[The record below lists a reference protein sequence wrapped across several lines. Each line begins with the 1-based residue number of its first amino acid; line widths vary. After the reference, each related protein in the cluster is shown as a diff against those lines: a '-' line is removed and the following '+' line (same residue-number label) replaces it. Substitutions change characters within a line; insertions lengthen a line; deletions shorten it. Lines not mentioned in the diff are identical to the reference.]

1 MRLIFLFFYTL
12 FLTFNTYSQVYF
24 PSYVKK
30 TDPKRLEKK
39 TLKKKYY
46 LINKKDLIFNDK
58 HIKVVRKL
66 DDNFLIITKKT
77 KSTEFTFKGK
87 LFDVND
93 SWKLSYRIPKLLKG
107 KNKEVKVV
115 VKTTNSNLFLKEAKE
130 KNLNINVLY
139 KYKDVLTLK
148 VSSVEISK
156 IASMYQV
163 VYVDIQ
169 LAPRPEKVPI
179 EKVDLSVNHI
189 YKLQNDFK
197 IINGDGITVSVKE
210 LLFDVKDIDL
220 RKRIKLYGSEAED
233 VSSHATLMATIIG
246 GAGNS
251 TYNSMGVAHHSNL
264 SSSDFS
270 TLLPD
275 NDTYYINNNIFI
287 QNHSYGTEIEN
298 FYGAQ
303 ANAYDQST
311 IDVPELLHVFSS
323 GNTGEVASEEG
334 NYQGIEGYAN
344 MTGNYKMAKN
354 VLVVGG
360 VNKEL
365 TINSR
370 SSKGPAYDG
379 RVKPEL
385 VAHGPDGTSDAAAIV
400 SGVATLL
407 QQKHKEKTNK
417 LSSSALL
424 KSLLIAGADDIGPK
438 GIDFK
443 SGYGNVNAYQSIS
456 ILESGGYI
464 NDVVSSNEVK
474 EYSIPINTTTKEIR
488 IALVWNDVP
497 ANVNDDKALV
507 NDLDL
512 EVSSGTNSWLPWVL
526 DASPSQSSLEKEAVY
541 GEDHLNNVEL
551 ITIENPEAGTYS
563 LKVKANSLATATQS
577 FSIAYFLQPKNIFIW
592 NYPNKEDKLP
602 ALTDKYVRWTNNLDF
617 PVSKIEYSINNGSW
631 TEVVNSTNVTKPYLL
646 WNTPEVNGTAQLRAL
661 VNGAY
666 YVSEEFIISDI
677 VTPVVDFNCEENIQI
692 SWESVPNATAY
703 NVQLLDDAYMYTNTV
718 VSETSIAIPKSTFK
732 TPYISITPVF
742 NEIIG
747 VKGQAINYN
756 SQGVNCYYKNF
767 LAFVKNEN
775 VVDVRLSLSTLTN
788 VASVVFEKT
797 LNGNVEIIKTFT
809 IPNTQELQIEDNGV
823 SGGENEYRARI
834 VLDDGTETYTD
845 TIKIDFPFDNTL
857 KIYPN
862 PVKVSEGMFVYS
874 RGNNLDIEIVDVTGR
889 IIYTNKI
896 QKIRQTI
903 PIPNFKTGLLFVRI
917 LKDGQQI
924 AVKKILVKP

>member
-1 MRLIFLFFYTL
+1 M
-12 FLTFNTYSQVYF
+12 
-24 PSYVKK
+24 
-30 TDPKRLEKK
+30 
-39 TLKKKYY
+39 KKKYY

-58 HIKVVRKL
+58 QIKVVRKL

-115 VKTTNSNLFLKEAKE
+115 VKTTNSNLFLKEAEE
-130 KNLNINVLY
+130 KNLNINVLH
-139 KYKDVLTLK
+139 KYKDVLILK

-163 VYVDIQ
+163 VYVDTQ

-197 IINGDGITVSVKE
+197 TINGDGITASVKE

-251 TYNSMGVAHHSNL
+251 TYNSMGGANHSNL

-400 SGVATLL
+400 SGVVTLL

-456 ILESGGYI
+456 ILENGGYI

-497 ANVNDDKALV
+497 ANVNDNKALV

-512 EVSSGTNSWLPWVL
+512 EVNSGANSWLPWVL

-551 ITIENPEAGTYS
+551 ITIENPETGTYN

-602 ALTDKYVRWTNNLDF
+602 ALTGKYVRWINNLDF

-631 TEVVNSTNVTKPYLL
+631 TEVANSTNVTKPYLL

-666 YVSEEFIISDI
+666 YVSEEFIISDVI
-677 VTPVVDFNCEENIQI
+677 TPIVDFNCDESIQF
-692 SWESVPNATAY
+692 SWEPVPNATAY
-703 NVQLLDDAYMYTNTV
+703 NVQLLDDTYMYTNTV
-718 VSETSIAIPKSTFK
+718 ASETSIVISKNTFK

-742 NEIIG
+742 NEGVG
-747 VKGQAINYN
+747 VKGQTINYN

-845 TIKIDFPFDNTL
+845 SIKIDFPFDNTL

-862 PVKVSEGMFVYS
+862 PVIASEGMFVYS

>member
-1 MRLIFLFFYTL
+1 M
-12 FLTFNTYSQVYF
+12 
-24 PSYVKK
+24 
-30 TDPKRLEKK
+30 
-39 TLKKKYY
+39 
-46 LINKKDLIFNDK
+46 
-58 HIKVVRKL
+58 
-66 DDNFLIITKKT
+66 IITKKT

-512 EVSSGTNSWLPWVL
+512 EVSSGANSWLPWVL
-526 DASPSQSSLEKEAVY
+526 DASPSQSSLEKDAVY

-551 ITIENPEAGTYS
+551 ITIENPETGTYN

-602 ALTDKYVRWTNNLDF
+602 ALRDKYVRWTNNLDF

-631 TEVVNSTNVTKPYLL
+631 TEVANSTNVTKPYLL

-666 YVSEEFIISDI
+666 YVSEEFIISDV

-718 VSETSIAIPKSTFK
+718 ASETGIAISKNTFK

-742 NEIIG
+742 NEVIG
-747 VKGQAINYN
+747 VKGQTINYN

-834 VLDDGTETYTD
+834 VLDDGTEIYTD

-862 PVKVSEGMFVYS
+862 PVIASEGMFVYS